1 MPLHPKN
8 ASIRRRRRW
17 HGLPQLVGVTVFT
30 FAFVGVSILLQ
41 DTPPSFQSA
50 AQVTSHLPHPHV
62 VRTRSLKQVS
72 TTTILYPE
80 EETDVPVE
88 EESNVTKPQNDP
100 LFPPDLF
107 TPEERKQGAIIL
119 HVLGMIYMFVALA
132 IVCDEFFVPAL
143 DVIIEKLQISE
154 DVAGATFM
162 AAGGSAPE
170 LFTSVIGVFISFD
183 DVGIGTIVGSAVFN
197 VLFVIAMCV
206 LFSRTVLDLTW
217 WPLFRDVT
225 FYSTSLLLLVLFFLD
240 SNIFWYEA
248 LTLFLIYISYCL
260 FMKFNERVEKF
271 VKKQLNRNKHAG
283 GPQPA
288 AGGERRPSAPVL
300 HSGTKFRHGLLQLMI
315 HTIDPLHDGKVDE
328 KATQLHAIAS
338 LKVLL
343 DATKPQN
350 GRVETYRSEGLTP
363 DARPDNQ
370 SHVSG
375 RSSQGTEVT
384 HVDSLGSSDA
394 ASHSGPHTNG
404 DLQSE
409 SNSVANNVSYGTNSV
424 HRKIPPTTK
433 ALPPLPPPPQ
443 NGGAAGDNNGVA
455 PAAPEATDAEA
466 VVTTPAGDGDDDD
479 DNKPLDLSWPDT
491 CRKRIT
497 YIIVAPLIFPLWL
510 TLPDTRTPRGK
521 RFFFV
526 TFIGSIVWIAIFSYL
541 MVWWA
546 TLTGEALN
554 IDSEVMGLTILAAG
568 TSVPDLITSVIVA
581 RKGFGDMAVSSS
593 VGSNLFDVT
602 CGLPIPWLLHALS
615 QVIGN
620 YIKKKEN
627 PWSVKPIEVN
637 SEGMA
642 CSIMM
647 LFSMLMFVIISIA
660 CSKWKMNK
668 GLGAA
673 MFVLYF
679 VFVISS
685 LSFKYGFVVCPI

>member
-409 SNSVANNVSYGTNSV
+409 SNSVANN
-424 HRKIPPTTK
+424 
-433 ALPPLPPPPQ
+433 
-443 NGGAAGDNNGVA
+443 
-455 PAAPEATDAEA
+455 
-466 VVTTPAGDGDDDD
+466 GDGDDDD